1 MRIRM
6 VLAALPIVTMI
17 QSQAARAQTR
27 EPVFRTVL
35 LSSAQAS
42 VPTGKRI
49 RIVREI
55 DDPHNGT
62 RWLLIRNSDH
72 PAGPG
77 VLMMVSDGATGT
89 RQRKS
94 DGATL
99 AIDAQALSPVIRAGE
114 RLIVEES
121 TPVVEARLEA
131 VSLGPAAVG
140 SPLDVRLKVGGKVVR
155 AVALGPGRAA
165 LRAETGVRP

>member
-1 MRIRM
+1 
-6 VLAALPIVTMI
+6 
-17 QSQAARAQTR
+17 
-27 EPVFRTVL
+27 
-35 LSSAQAS
+35 
-42 VPTGKRI
+42 
-49 RIVREI
+49 
-55 DDPHNGT
+55 
-62 RWLLIRNSDH
+62 
-72 PAGPG
+72 
-77 VLMMVSDGATGT
+77 MMVSDGATGT